1 MSSAGTIRRDMLA
14 IVQDEMIMTDRIAAL
29 LREEPRTIPALAEVL
44 SVPPYEVNIWLSA
57 MRRYGTVE
65 AVGRADVDGYFK
77 YELPDVAEASGEEG

>member
-29 LREEPRTIPALAEVL
+29 LREESRTIPALAEVL
-44 SVPPYEVNIWLSA
+44 DVPPYEVNIWLSA

-77 YELPDVAEASGEEG
+77 YELGDHAEA

>member
-1 MSSAGTIRRDMLA
+1 MSHTGKIERDMLA

-29 LREEPRTIPALAEVL
+29 LREAPRTIPELAVQL
-44 SVPPYEVNIWLSA
+44 DAPAYEVNVWLSA

-77 YELPDVAEASGEEG
+77 YELPEADEDAGEEK

>member
-44 SVPPYEVNIWLSA
+44 DVPPYEVNIWLSA

-77 YELPDVAEASGEEG
+77 YELPDVAEASGEEE